1 MSNPNMSDPNT
12 STLGAPEP
20 APAAEPV
27 ESSSTQS
34 FKDIFSE
41 YEQSHSRKKEPGS
54 PRREG
59 TVIAL
64 TADSIILDIGF
75 KTEGVLP
82 LTAFPADRP
91 PKPGDKVQVTVKGRD
106 PEGYY
111 ELTRGKV
118 ERPTDWASL
127 EKAFAEKSTI
137 VGTVTGVVKGGLS
150 VDVGV
155 RAFMPASRSGTKDA
169 TELEKLVEQEIRCR
183 IIKLDVEDE
192 DVVVDRRAIAEDEER
207 AGKQRRFSELK
218 EGDTVHGEIR
228 SLTDYGAFVD
238 IGGADALLHVGE
250 ISWQRINKP
259 SDVLS
264 AGQQIEAVIIKIDP
278 DKRRIAIS
286 LKQLQPHPWNAVAEK
301 YKAGERVRGT
311 VTRLMDFGA
320 FVEIEPGIEGL
331 IHISEMSWA
340 KRIRTPA
347 DVVKPGETVEAVIL
361 GVNAAERR
369 ISLGLKQALGDP
381 WAGAAEKFAPGT
393 VIEGPVT
400 NLTKFGAFV
409 QLTEGVEGM
418 IHISE
423 ISAEKRINHPQDV
436 LRTGQVV
443 KAQVL
448 ALDPEKRLIRLS
460 MKQLVP
466 TGLDEYLAEHK
477 EGDIVT
483 GRMIEVSGGKAR
495 VELGEGVVATCSI
508 PEDVQRRKTS
518 AQEPAPA
525 ASAKPD
531 LSSLG
536 SMLQARWKSW
546 PSRRR
551 GQAGSHA
558 RRPGPQVSESQN
570 SIPQPRKSSWSWNNS
585 DFDAPAR
592 SAFKPIAESGISSE
606 TGNPRRLTSPTRRNC
621 LDLQLSND
629 KIASWQRQRQR
640 PWFKP

>member
-1 MSNPNMSDPNT
+1 MSNPKMSERNTSDPNT
-12 STLGAPEP
+12 SDPNTSNLDTPESM
-20 APAAEPV
+20 PAAEST
-27 ESSSTQS
+27 ESSSTES

-41 YEQSHSRKKEPGS
+41 YEQSHSRKNEAGNQ
-54 PRREG
+54 RREG

-64 TADSIILDIGF
+64 TVDSVVLDIGF

-82 LTAFPADRP
+82 LTAFPPDKP
-91 PKPGDKVQVTVKGRD
+91 PQPGDKVQGTVKGRD

-127 EKAFAEKSTI
+127 EKAFEEKSTI
-137 VGTVTGVVKGGLS
+137 IGTVTGVVKGGLS

-155 RAFMPASRSGTKDA
+155 RAFMPASRSGTRDA
-169 TELEKLVEQEIRCR
+169 SELEKLVGQEIRCR
-183 IIKLDVEDE
+183 IIKLDVAEE

-218 EGDTVHGEIR
+218 EGDTVQGEVR

-250 ISWQRINKP
+250 ISWRRVNKP

-264 AGQQIEAVIIKIDP
+264 AGQQLEAKIIKIDQE
-278 DKRRIAIS
+278 KHRIAIS
-286 LKQLQPHPWNAVAEK
+286 MKQLQPHPWDAVAEK
-301 YKAGERVRGT
+301 YKAGERIRGT
-311 VTRLMDFGA
+311 VTRLTDFGA
-320 FVEIEPGIEGL
+320 FVEIDPGIEGL

-340 KRIRTPA
+340 KRVRTPS

-361 GVNAAERR
+361 AVNAAERR
-369 ISLGLKQALGDP
+369 MSLGLKQALGDP
-381 WAGAAEKFAPGT
+381 WTVVPEKFAPGT

-400 NLTKFGAFV
+400 SLTKFGAFV

-418 IHISE
+418 IHVSE
-423 ISAEKRINHPQDV
+423 ISAEKRINHPQEV
-436 LRTGQVV
+436 LRAGQVV

-460 MKQLVP
+460 MKQLIP

-483 GRMIEVSGGKAR
+483 GRMVEISEGRAR
-495 VELGEGVVATCSI
+495 VELGEGVVATCPI
-508 PEDVQRRKTS
+508 GEVRPAKP
-518 AQEPAPA
+518 AQEDKRAELDSPSSSASSPAT
-525 ASAKPD
+525 PD

-536 SMLQARWKSW
+536 SMLQARWKSGAAADEAK
-546 PSRRR
+546 PEAVRA
-551 GQAGSHA
+551 GQIRKFRIAKLDPAG
-558 RRPGPQVSESQN
+558 
-570 SIPQPRKSSWSWNNS
+570 KT
-585 DFDAPAR
+585 
-592 SAFKPIAESGISSE
+592 IA
-606 TGNPRRLTSPTRRNC
+606 
-621 LDLQLSND
+621 
-629 KIASWQRQRQR
+629 
-640 PWFKP
+640 

>member
-1 MSNPNMSDPNT
+1 MTNPTTSDPNAPLPE
-12 STLGAPEP
+12 STTAADLPEP
-20 APAAEPV
+20 APA
-27 ESSSTQS
+27 ESAPPES
-34 FKDIFSE
+34 FKDLFTE
-41 YEQSHSRKKEPGS
+41 YEQSHSRKAEPGT

-59 TVIAL
+59 TVIAVS
-64 TADSIILDIGF
+64 TDSVVLDIGF

-82 LTAFPADRP
+82 LTAFPADKP

-137 VGTVTGVVKGGLS
+137 IGTVTGVVKGGLS

-155 RAFMPASRSGTKDA
+155 RAFMPASRSGTLDA
-169 TELEKLVEQEIRCR
+169 SEMEKLVEQEIRCR
-183 IIKLDVEDE
+183 IIKLDVEEE

-207 AGKQRRFSELK
+207 AGKERRYSELK
-218 EGDTVHGEIR
+218 EGDTVHGEVR

-250 ISWQRINKP
+250 ISWRRVNKP

-264 AGQQIEAVIIKIDP
+264 TGQQIEAVIIKIDS

-286 LKQLQPHPWNAVAEK
+286 MKQLQPHPWDAVAEK
-301 YKAGERVRGT
+301 YKAGERVQGT
-311 VTRLMDFGA
+311 VTRLTDYGA
-320 FVEIEPGIEGL
+320 FVELDPGIEGL

-340 KRIRTPA
+340 RRVRTA
-347 DVVKPGETVEAVIL
+347 SDVVKPGETVEAVIL

-381 WAGAAEKFAPGT
+381 WAGAAQKFAPGT

-418 IHISE
+418 VHISE
-423 ISAEKRINHPQDV
+423 ISAEKRINHPQEV
-436 LRTGQVV
+436 LRQGQVV

-448 ALDPEKRLIRLS
+448 ALDTEKRLIRLS

-483 GRMIEVSGGKAR
+483 GRTVEVSEGQAR
-495 VELGEGVVATCSI
+495 VELGESVLATCRLHEERTAK
-508 PEDVQRRKTS
+508 EDKCAESSSSLSSR
-518 AQEPAPA
+518 
-525 ASAKPD
+525 PD

-536 SMLQARWKSW
+536 SMLQERWKSG
-546 PSRRR
+546 PATAEAKPASLRAGQIRKFRISRL
-551 GQAGSHA
+551 
-558 RRPGPQVSESQN
+558 
-570 SIPQPRKSSWSWNNS
+570 
-585 DFDAPAR
+585 DAA
-592 SAFKPIAESGISSE
+592 AK
-606 TGNPRRLTSPTRRNC
+606 
-621 LDLQLSND
+621 
-629 KIASWQRQRQR
+629 KIELELG
-640 PWFKP
+640 

>member
-1 MSNPNMSDPNT
+1 MPNSNMPDPNT
-12 STLGAPEP
+12 SDAVTQNSVVPES
-20 APAAEPV
+20 APATEPV
-27 ESSSTQS
+27 ES

-41 YEQSHSRKKEPGS
+41 YEQTHSQKKESGG
-54 PRREG
+54 RQG
-59 TVIAL
+59 TVIAV
-64 TADSIILDIGF
+64 TADAIVLDIGF

-82 LTAFPADRP
+82 LTAFPADKP
-91 PKPGDKVQVTVKGRD
+91 PKPGDKVQVTIKGRD

-118 ERPTDWASL
+118 ERPTDWESL
-127 EKAFAEKSTI
+127 QKAFAEKSTI

-169 TELEKLVEQEIRCR
+169 SELEKLVEQEIRCR

-207 AGKQRRFSELK
+207 AGKERRFSELK
-218 EGDTVHGEIR
+218 EGDMVQGEVR

-238 IGGADALLHVGE
+238 IGGSDALLHVGE
-250 ISWQRINKP
+250 ISWHRINKP

-264 AGQQIEAVIIKIDP
+264 TGQRIEAMIIKIDSE
-278 DKRRIAIS
+278 KRRIAIS
-286 LKQLQPHPWNAVAEK
+286 MKQLQPHPWNAVAEK

-340 KRIRTPA
+340 KRVRTPS

-381 WAGAAEKFAPGT
+381 WAGATEKFAPGT

-436 LRTGQVV
+436 LRVGQVV
-443 KAQVL
+443 QAQVL
-448 ALDPEKRLIRLS
+448 ALDPEKRNIRLS

-483 GRMIEVSGGKAR
+483 GRMTEVSGGSAR
-495 VELGEGVVATCSI
+495 VELGEGVVATCRI
-508 PEDVQRRKTS
+508 PVDRPAKEDKK
-518 AQEPAPA
+518 APPA
-525 ASAKPD
+525 ASPSSSQPD

-536 SMLQARWKSW
+536 SMLQARWKSG
-546 PSRRR
+546 PTTDEAEPESMRA
-551 GQAGSHA
+551 GQ
-558 RRPGPQVSESQN
+558 
-570 SIPQPRKSSWSWNNS
+570 IRK
-585 DFDAPAR
+585 FR
-592 SAFKPIAESGISSE
+592 IAK
-606 TGNPRRLTSPTRRNC
+606 
-621 LDLQLSND
+621 LDPVTKKIELELQ
-629 KIASWQRQRQR
+629 
-640 PWFKP
+640 

>member
-1 MSNPNMSDPNT
+1 MSNPLNSNSNTNEPNA
-12 STLGAPEP
+12 SSAAPSEVTP
-20 APAAEPV
+20 VTEAAELVPV
-27 ESSSTQS
+27 ES
-34 FKDIFSE
+34 FKDLFSQ
-41 YEQSHSRKKEPGS
+41 YEQSHPRKSEPGT

-59 TVIAL
+59 TVIVL
-64 TADSIILDIGF
+64 TPDSVVLDIGF

-82 LTAFPADRP
+82 LTAFPADKP
-91 PKPGDKVQVTVKGRD
+91 PKPGDKVQVTIKGRD

-137 VGTVTGVVKGGLS
+137 IGTVTGVVKGGLS

-155 RAFMPASRSGTKDA
+155 RAFMPASRSGTHDIS
-169 TELEKLVEQEIRCR
+169 EMEKLVEQEIRCR

-207 AGKQRRFSELK
+207 AGKERRYSELK
-218 EGDTVHGEIR
+218 EGDTVQGEVR

-250 ISWQRINKP
+250 ISWRRVNKP

-264 AGQQIEAVIIKIDP
+264 TGQQIEAVIIKIDS

-286 LKQLQPHPWNAVAEK
+286 MKQLQPHPWDAGAEK

-320 FVEIEPGIEGL
+320 FVELEPGIEGL

-340 KRIRTPA
+340 KRVRTA
-347 DVVKPGETVEAVIL
+347 SDVVKPGETVEAVIL
-361 GVNAAERR
+361 GVNSAERR

-381 WAGAAEKFAPGT
+381 WAGAAQTFAPGT

-423 ISAEKRINHPQDV
+423 ISAEKRINHPQEV
-436 LRTGQVV
+436 LKAGQVV

-448 ALDPEKRLIRLS
+448 ALDTEKRLIRLS

-477 EGDIVT
+477 EGEIVT
-483 GRMIEVSGGKAR
+483 GRLTEISDGRAR
-495 VELGEGVVATCSI
+495 VELGEGVVATCRI
-508 PEDVQRRKTS
+508 PEDR
-518 AQEPAPA
+518 PAKEDKHPE
-525 ASAKPD
+525 SSSPSSLSSNLSSKPD

-536 SMLQARWKSW
+536 SMLQARWKS
-546 PSRRR
+546 
-551 GQAGSHA
+551 G
-558 RRPGPQVSESQN
+558 
-570 SIPQPRKSSWSWNNS
+570 
-585 DFDAPAR
+585 APADEV
-592 SAFKPIAESGISSE
+592 KPESLRAGQI
-606 TGNPRRLTSPTRRNC
+606 RKFR
-621 LDLQLSND
+621 
-629 KIASWQRQRQR
+629 IASLDQAA
-640 PWFKP
+640 KKIELTLE